1 MSSRRLL
8 SGGAFAVLV
17 VAGLGLWL
25 GGRAS
30 VPPAPGPPPA
40 VAAPPPSAERAPPP
54 AAARFEPAPGARRV
68 TKKRAPASAAPAEPH
83 APSLDELLRLPGPL
97 PAGPESIDWAGA
109 RDEVEA
115 ESSQAAGPRRL
126 RVDYSREN
134 MTEGV
139 PMQPERSRTEVG
151 VSVRVDDADRV
162 RVRGGVRVDERRA
175 DAEAEPETDRT
186 PTLGVEV
193 RF

>member
-1 MSSRRLL
+1 L
-8 SGGAFAVLV
+8 GGAFALLV

-30 VPPAPGPPPA
+30 APPAPEPPPA
-40 VAAPPPSAERAPPP
+40 VAAPPPSVEPAPPP
-54 AAARFEPAPGARRV
+54 AARLEPAPGARRV
-68 TKKRAPASAAPAEPH
+68 AKKRAPVSAAPAEPRG
-83 APSLDELLRLPGPL
+83 PSLDELLRLPAERT
-97 PAGPESIDWAGA
+97 AGPESVEWARA

-126 RVDYSREN
+126 RIDYSREN
-134 MTEGV
+134 VTEGV

-151 VSVRVDDADRV
+151 VSVRVDEGDRV
-162 RVRGGVRVDERRA
+162 RVRGGVRVDERSA
-175 DAEAEPETDRT
+175 EAEAEPEADRT